1 VSHPN
6 NRKALAELHFI
17 VFIWGFTAIL
27 GKLLSLQAL
36 GLVWY
41 RMIVAI
47 LVVYAFARFK
57 KLSLN
62 INRAERIRMMLTGL
76 IIAGHWVTFYHAIK
90 ISNVSVTLACL
101 SSGAFFASIFEPVF
115 YKRKLLWYEIV
126 LGIASIG
133 GLYLIFSFET
143 AYVAGIII
151 AIISAALSALFNV
164 INSKFAQKHEAPV
177 VTVYEM
183 LGGVLG
189 LSIFM
194 FFSQSFSAAEMQFQ
208 GYDVLYILILA
219 IVCTAYP
226 FIASIRLM
234 KHVSPYTMVL
244 SINMEP
250 VYGII
255 LAFFIFGNSEKMTG
269 AFYMGTLIILATLFI
284 NAFFKN
290 YERRKALK
298 S

>member
-1 VSHPN
+1 MSHPN